1 MWHIP
6 SQYRALMPRWQWGMP
21 VNFQPVQTSFS
32 KPGYQHRQQFEY
44 GILGASASILWRI
57 PGLLR
62 IVSPSPFTFR
72 SMGNLINTLLPVL
85 AYHPCKQSLLFLNS
99 GTFWTWFTVTPG
111 AVQSQ
116 TWILYSR
123 VAPASAVEE
132 IIHWNNPPNREASGL
147 VRKGV
152 GQWVIFRAVAT
163 PVPAVYPIPSHP
175 MFI

>member
-1 MWHIP
+1 MHFGI
-6 SQYRALMPRWQWGMP
+6 R
-21 VNFQPVQTSFS
+21 VNFWLAGVDVLPVTHPPHSTRPNLHCLPFGYSQTGFGSKHVWVHQYCLLQTRKGLQKKRELERDLSQHEMFNEAVLSSFS
-32 KPGYQHRQQFEY
+32 KPGYQHCQQFEY
-44 GILGASASILWRI
+44 GILGASASILWQI

-116 TWILYSR
+116 T
-123 VAPASAVEE
+123 
-132 IIHWNNPPNREASGL
+132 
-147 VRKGV
+147 
-152 GQWVIFRAVAT
+152 
-163 PVPAVYPIPSHP
+163 
-175 MFI
+175 